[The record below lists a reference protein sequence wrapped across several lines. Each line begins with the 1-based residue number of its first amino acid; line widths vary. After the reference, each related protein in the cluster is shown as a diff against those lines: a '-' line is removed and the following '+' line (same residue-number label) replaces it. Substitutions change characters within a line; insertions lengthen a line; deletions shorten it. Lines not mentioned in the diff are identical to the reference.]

1 MKKGSKKLQ
10 KFEQFKEEPAVAID
24 IERLTNLIGM
34 AGPILD
40 EISRIVDQDDDI
52 PPDMYNRIK
61 DAIEVMDELKMTYG
75 K

>member
-1 MKKGSKKLQ
+1 MKKGSKKFQ